1 VKLLDR
7 SALHLKDRGL
17 YMEQEGMLRTLE
29 LEWMLRT
36 LDLEMVLDKSHPRLV
51 PGMLRE
57 VVVLF

>member
-1 VKLLDR
+1 
-7 SALHLKDRGL
+7 
-17 YMEQEGMLRTLE
+17 MEQEGMLRTLE